1 MLFCVGIKVELAPS
15 SSSSWLRLIYSV
27 QPVSSLVSSLLST
40 STTSLPKQTWQ
51 SSFELTLLTIICMRS
66 WICKFP
72 TTTKNFFFFKVEL
85 LSVIYLS
92 IFKPDE
98 GYSRNAP
105 CTLNYISTFSI
116 KCKYYQYLI
125 DQKLFW
131 KKLICYNNYSCH

>member
-15 SSSSWLRLIYSV
+15 SSSSWSRLIYSV

-66 WICKFP
+66 WIWKFP
-72 TTTKNFFFFKVEL
+72 TTTKNIFFFKVEL

-92 IFKPDE
+92 IFRPDEGYSRNVPDE

-105 CTLNYISTFSI
+105 CTLNYISTFSF

-131 KKLICYNNYSCH
+131 